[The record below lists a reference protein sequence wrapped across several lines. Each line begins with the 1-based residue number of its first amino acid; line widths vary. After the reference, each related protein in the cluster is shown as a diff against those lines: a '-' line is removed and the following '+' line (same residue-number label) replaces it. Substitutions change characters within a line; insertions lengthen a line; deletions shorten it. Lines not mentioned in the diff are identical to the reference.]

1 MQTSIDAN
9 AVRTNHLHDAAGND
23 EHNYVCK
30 NFAVEK
36 ALLNVTHRLREQI
49 PCQDRR
55 FKVLC
60 ANRSPSD
67 INRAKRE
74 LDPVA
79 DVAWAN
85 YLSGQTNDRAKRE
98 HDPVADVGS
107 LDPLRLR
114 GRRSP

>member
-23 EHNYVCK
+23 EHNYVK
-30 NFAVEK
+30 ILMERQI
-36 ALLNVTHRLREQI
+36 LSNVTHRLREQI
-49 PCQDRR
+49 PCEDRR
-55 FKVLC
+55 FQAMC
-60 ANRSPSD
+60 AKLSPSD